1 MNKFLGVGLVA
12 LVASVGARAIFIDMD
27 IITDTSIT
35 PIINNMTCDT
45 CEFVAHM
52 VKHEIDVGNNTISN
66 ITHFIEDICKEI
78 KGPSGQEC
86 MLVVKTIQEMVNM
99 FAHGFNVTQICNKLG
114 FCS

>member
-1 MNKFLGVGLVA
+1 MNKFLGLGLFV

-27 IITDTSIT
+27 ITTETGVT
-35 PIINNMTCDT
+35 PYINNMTCDT

-66 ITHFIEDICKEI
+66 ITHFIEDICRDI
-78 KGPSGQEC
+78 KGPGGQEC
-86 MLVVKTIQEMVNM
+86 MVIVDSIQQMVNM